1 MFTAVLA
8 ALVLAADEG
17 PAVTPQVPNPLAT
30 PPAVIEEPK
39 DPRPAGET
47 LKAPPPAPRNS
58 LPPPEKRDDSKLRPL
73 GMTVSG
79 GVSLGTWES
88 GFVYFYLEAEKHR
101 PTSQLRIVTGASA
114 GAANA
119 LVAAIS
125 SCQPPNP
132 LPMSSLGW
140 NVWGPVGF
148 NDLFDRK
155 RANADSLFVRDE
167 LDHSFDRVREVWKQ
181 GLPEDCDV
189 VFGATVTR
197 VKPRE
202 VKLKDGLAV
211 PRVLETFTVRIQ
223 GRGLGKPPKLT
234 NYVEPDAPMPMPL
247 LPFVD
252 DEKDPIASDRN
263 FSQLRS
269 VIYAS
274 SAFPVAFAPTP
285 IEYCLSRPAL
295 KGEKPTNKV
304 TECTVPEFV
313 DLFVDGGVFDN
324 NPLRLAWS
332 MADRHLQR
340 SATGGCGWTDM
351 FAPHENLRRD
361 MHFIYLD
368 PDSSN
373 FTPETTTSTE
383 PEENGF
389 IAKLFSLS
397 GGLIDS
403 ARARELSLLAREQ
416 HDVADRMDLAMSNLP
431 KASEPLSAFLGFFE
445 TEFRRFDFYL
455 GMYDAYSELSSTE
468 TWKDKADFEKI
479 FEIGADERAEWAPF
493 LCIASMMEPQY
504 AQYRASCDEPSLTD
518 FRILLQVSID
528 RLYASCRA
536 TDRKLSTAAKRYNY
550 QCSEARRGAE
560 PPAVP
565 HVTQIDPQLRMRRA
579 DEDTFAFTMRLLG
592 EYGFRFNDLGLT
604 RAESKKGSIALRWAM
619 DDLVDAWSSVQP
631 TLADRLL
638 SRTAARSALNAI
650 EFSPPI
656 FSTYAVLGTMLET
669 GTSWAPF
676 RNGPRWLQLHG
687 SLMFNEVFSLITSP
701 QPRFSLNFTVGPE
714 VHLSFMSNTV
724 FQPKVAVRGGVQLGV
739 LDTFATRKCE
749 TGDPRACTQPELDI
763 VVALG
768 LLERLRVELVWQTYP
783 LLYAKPVSSSNV
795 HIGVGVQF
803 Y

>member
-1 MFTAVLA
+1 MFTALLA

-17 PAVTPQVPNPLAT
+17 PPATPQVPNPLAT
-30 PPAVIEEPK
+30 PPTVIDEPE
-39 DPRPAGET
+39 DPKPQGPP
-47 LKAPPPAPRNS
+47 PPPARPLQR
-58 LPPPEKRDDSKLRPL
+58 PVRDDSKLRPL
-73 GMTVSG
+73 GLTVSG

-114 GAANA
+114 GSANA

-148 NDLFDRK
+148 EELFQRERSD
-155 RANADSLFVRDE
+155 ADSLFVRDE
-167 LDHSFDRVREVWKQ
+167 LERSFERVREVWKQ

-189 VFGATVTR
+189 VVGATVTR

-202 VKLKDGLAV
+202 VKLKDGLSV
-211 PRVLETFTVRIQ
+211 PRVLETFVVRIQ
-223 GRGLGKPPKLT
+223 GRGAGRPPKLT

-247 LPFVD
+247 LPFVED
-252 DEKDPIASDRN
+252 DGDPVAADRN
-263 FSQLRS
+263 FTQLRS
-269 VIYAS
+269 VIFAS

-285 IEYCLSRPAL
+285 IEYCLSKPPA
-295 KGEKPTNKV
+295 KGTAPTPKV
-304 TECTVPEFV
+304 TECTVPEFI

-332 MADRHLQR
+332 MADKHLQR
-340 SATGGCGWTDM
+340 SETGGCNWTDL
-351 FAPHENLRRD
+351 FAPHEDLRHD

-373 FTPETTTSTE
+373 FTPETMESTE
-383 PEENGF
+383 PQENGF
-389 IAKLFSLS
+389 LAKLFSLS

-416 HDVADRMDLAMSNLP
+416 HDVADRMDLAMGNLP
-431 KASEPLSAFLGFFE
+431 KASEPLSAFMGFFE

-455 GMYDAYSELSSTE
+455 GMYDAYAELST
-468 TWKDKADFEKI
+468 TDAWKEKADFEKV
-479 FEIGADERAEWAPF
+479 FEIGVEERPEWAPF

-504 AQYRASCDEPSLTD
+504 AHYRGACDDPGLTD

-550 QCSEARRGAE
+550 LCSEARRGGEA
-560 PPAVP
+560 PAVP
-565 HVTQIDPQLRMRRA
+565 HVAQLAPQQRSRRA
-579 DEDTFAFTMRLLG
+579 DEDTFDYTMRLLG
-592 EYGFRFNDLGLT
+592 EYGFRFNDLGLS
-604 RAESKKGSIALRWAM
+604 RAQSKQGSVALRWKL
-619 DDLVDAWSSVQP
+619 DDLVDAWSGVQP

-650 EFSPPI
+650 EFSPPL
-656 FSTYAVLGTMLET
+656 FSVYAVLGTMLEA
-669 GTSWAPF
+669 GTSWSPF
-676 RNGPRWLQLHG
+676 RDGPRWLQLHG
-687 SLMFNEVFSLITSP
+687 SLMFNELFSLITSP
-701 QPRFSLNFTVGPE
+701 QPRFSLNLTVGPE
-714 VHLSFMSNTV
+714 AHLTFMSNAV
-724 FQPKVAVRGGVQLGV
+724 FQPRVAVRGGVQLGAIDG
-739 LDTFATRKCE
+739 LASRRCDTS
-749 TGDPRACTQPELDI
+749 DPRACTQPELDLVI
-763 VVALG
+763 VVS
-768 LLERLRVELVWQTYP
+768 LLERLRIELVWQTYP
-783 LLYAKPVSSSNV
+783 MLYATVHSSSNV
-795 HIGVGVQF
+795 HLGVGVQF